1 MKNLNLKKLFICV
14 FVLLSAATIFAQTTC
29 STIAE
34 IKAQP
39 DGTAIVFQGEA
50 MTTYHQGELSGI
62 SYGVN
67 GILMQDATGAIL
79 LKNAAFKSSGTMY
92 NDPDY
97 SGYRAN
103 YGGTKVHKIVGTF
116 KKATSEYPDRIEF
129 TNSELKKIETSTYGN
144 PIPYV
149 EVALSDLI
157 NNPAQYAL
165 LSILIKIDS
174 VYKEGNSCYFKNQ
187 DNKIQMKPYFTVVNN
202 SFPVAGAYYGFC
214 ESYRGVYRFS
224 VEEKKYIYPS
234 AVNTIVELYNFVDD
248 SNHSIVESCEVE
260 ILEPVVV
267 NYVEQEATKTNYYV
281 QSSYLNQTRGLF
293 FSVDKNYNLTFNV
306 GDSIIG
312 LKGYYSKYA
321 LNNNIHTPTTF
332 TLTSNN
338 LKVYNSGNVN
348 IFKETKISTILGS
361 PSEYESQL
369 VTLPRG
375 IVKKYTDKYY
385 FHTYNS
391 IQSKYDSICIM
402 MGDATDLSSYLEK
415 EVIVGGLFKIF
426 ADQPK
431 IVIRS
436 VKDIITDNLVFGTIG
451 EMISAGRPISSSII
465 CEILN
470 PVLVTYKYVNT
481 EKDMYG
487 IYLQDETGA
496 ILYKTD
502 KAIANVNSG
511 DSIKGVK
518 GLFQYETH
526 NPGRQEHY
534 LKGDISTELIVVN
547 RNNNLVATP
556 VFLDQVVN
564 DPMQF
569 ASRLIKIENLETITR
584 FGISQGTPYETEYI
598 YQNGTTMN
606 VVWNEMFENMTVI
619 GVVEYGIMGYGLTIF
634 PIEVKNTTKE
644 FDGVCRRIKDIKNLA
659 AGTEFTYVG
668 DATTT
673 YSDFENGIL
682 IQDYTGGILLRN
694 AQLGV
699 NGSSQVKSGMI
710 MTNVIGKYLPA
721 TDNMIASIE
730 ISDVNLND
738 ILIKDTDAGFTCRST
753 DINVIHN
760 FYGKYLEGEALMLY
774 SANLRRNGNNYEIV
788 FAYNDGTDDI
798 EVVLPAV
805 TYEKIGLSN
814 NTLKGYVRK
823 FDGVL
828 TFVIVD
834 AEKKGGDLTGIDTS
848 VVKHDVFMTINGEL
862 SAPEA
867 IQLMVYDINGRILV
881 VNESSQLNLS
891 FLNRGVY
898 LVHSIYVDG
907 TTQITKIIR

>member
-14 FVLLSAATIFAQTTC
+14 FVLLLAATIFAQTTC

-67 GILMQDATGAIL
+67 GILMQDQTGAIL

-174 VYKEGNSCYFKNQ
+174 VYKDGNSCYFKNQ

-224 VEEKKYIYPS
+224 VEEKKYIHPS

-267 NYVEQEATKTNYYV
+267 NYVEQEAAKTNYYV

-375 IVKKYTDKYY
+375 VVKKYTDKYY

-402 MGDATDLSSYLEK
+402 MGDVTDLSSYLEK

-470 PVLVTYKYVNT
+470 PVLVT
-481 EKDMYG
+481 
-487 IYLQDETGA
+487 
-496 ILYKTD
+496 
-502 KAIANVNSG
+502 
-511 DSIKGVK
+511 
-518 GLFQYETH
+518 
-526 NPGRQEHY
+526 
-534 LKGDISTELIVVN
+534 
-547 RNNNLVATP
+547 
-556 VFLDQVVN
+556 
-564 DPMQF
+564 
-569 ASRLIKIENLETITR
+569 
-584 FGISQGTPYETEYI
+584 
-598 YQNGTTMN
+598 
-606 VVWNEMFENMTVI
+606 
-619 GVVEYGIMGYGLTIF
+619 
-634 PIEVKNTTKE
+634 
-644 FDGVCRRIKDIKNLA
+644 
-659 AGTEFTYVG
+659 
-668 DATTT
+668 
-673 YSDFENGIL
+673 
-682 IQDYTGGILLRN
+682 
-694 AQLGV
+694 
-699 NGSSQVKSGMI
+699 
-710 MTNVIGKYLPA
+710 
-721 TDNMIASIE
+721 
-730 ISDVNLND
+730 
-738 ILIKDTDAGFTCRST
+738 
-753 DINVIHN
+753 
-760 FYGKYLEGEALMLY
+760 LY
-774 SANLRRNGNNYEIV
+774 SI
-788 FAYNDGTDDI
+788 I
-798 EVVLPAV
+798 ELA
-805 TYEKIGLSN
+805 
-814 NTLKGYVRK
+814 
-823 FDGVL
+823 
-828 TFVIVD
+828 
-834 AEKKGGDLTGIDTS
+834 
-848 VVKHDVFMTINGEL
+848 
-862 SAPEA
+862 
-867 IQLMVYDINGRILV
+867 
-881 VNESSQLNLS
+881 
-891 FLNRGVY
+891 
-898 LVHSIYVDG
+898 
-907 TTQITKIIR
+907 